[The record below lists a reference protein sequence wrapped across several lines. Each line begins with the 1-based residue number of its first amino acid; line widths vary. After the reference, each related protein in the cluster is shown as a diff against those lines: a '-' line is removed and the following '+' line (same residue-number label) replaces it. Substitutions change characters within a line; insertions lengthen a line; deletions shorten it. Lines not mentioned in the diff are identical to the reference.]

1 MLEIKGLSKS
11 FGRHKV
17 LTDIDLIIEENKIY
31 GLFGRN
37 GVGKTTLLKMI
48 SGQLSR
54 NSGEIKLDGLDVLEN
69 DKAMENLC

>member
-1 MLEIKGLSKS
+1 LLEIKGLSKS

-37 GVGKTTLLKMI
+37 GVGKLPY
-48 SGQLSR
+48 
-54 NSGEIKLDGLDVLEN
+54 
-69 DKAMENLC
+69 